1 MNFWDYHG
9 ILFLIGIALF
19 PRITLILASTVTFGV
34 WAWLGFFF
42 APHLLVAIY
51 ATTLYWDSN
60 PLLCIIAWAVAL
72 GGTSS
77 EGRVTTYTYSKLN
90 RKN

>member
-9 ILFLIGIALF
+9 IIFLLGIACF
-19 PRITLILASTVTFGV
+19 PRITLLVATSVTFGV

-42 APHLLVAIY
+42 APHILVAIY
-51 ATTLYWDSN
+51 ATTFYWDSN
-60 PLLCIIAWAVAL
+60 PILCIIAWFMAL
-72 GGTSS
+72 GGTST
-77 EGRVTTYTYSKLN
+77 EGGVAISTTSKLL